1 MGSPHLWG
9 TDLLGARANRCMWHR
24 SQFFG
29 HDGTVLGN
37 MPDLAAQCLTMR
49 KKHWH
54 KGLPPGGVSLA
65 SAAHARGHRRRGH
78 GRGGHSRGNTAAGNT
93 AAGDMRSGTCGWI
106 CRRVGGLCVAVT
118 GWSLVIP
125 RKFRP
130 APVPRPARVG
140 FSRQLYDTAAP
151 PEAAAERASQP
162 EAAAERARQR
172 VRYGGSGGGEGTC
185 T

>member
-1 MGSPHLWG
+1 
-9 TDLLGARANRCMWHR
+9 
-24 SQFFG
+24 
-29 HDGTVLGN
+29 
-37 MPDLAAQCLTMR
+37 MPEDAAVGDTA
-49 KKHWH
+49 
-54 KGLPPGGVSLA
+54 VED
-65 SAAHARGHRRRGH
+65 
-78 GRGGHSRGNTAAGNT
+78 TAAGNT

-130 APVPRPARVG
+130 APVPGPARVG

-151 PEAAAERASQP
+151 P